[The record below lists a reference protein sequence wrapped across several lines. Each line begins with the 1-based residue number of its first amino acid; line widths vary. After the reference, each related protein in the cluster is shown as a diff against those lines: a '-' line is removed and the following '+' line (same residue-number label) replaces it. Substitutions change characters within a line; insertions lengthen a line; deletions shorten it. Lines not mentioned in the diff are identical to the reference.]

1 MLLDVMLIS
10 LVIGLL
16 RGGKVR
22 WLADLPFKKVGLVIA
37 AFSIQYMLVFWG
49 ERGSN
54 LFSNFGIYLHIFSYL
69 LLLVAIWYSRNIRG
83 MKIIGLGVL
92 VNFIVIL
99 FNGGRMPVS
108 VDALVKAGLADTLPL
123 LKSKAYAIHTILTQN
138 TRLKLLCDVIV
149 LPPPY
154 PRPRV
159 LNIGDI
165 IMAIGVFILIQY
177 GMIQRK
183 NTLI

>member
-10 LVIGLL
+10 LIIGFL
-16 RGGKVR
+16 RGGKLR
-22 WLADLPFKKVGLVIA
+22 ELADLPFKKVGLVIA
-37 AFSIQYMLVFWG
+37 AFLIQYILVFGG
-49 ERGSN
+49 ERGFS
-54 LFSNFGIYLHIFSYL
+54 LFSNFGIYLHIFSYI

-83 MKIIGLGVL
+83 MKIIGVGALI
-92 VNFIVIL
+92 NFIVIL

-108 VDALVKAGLADTLPL
+108 TDALTKAGLTDTLPL
-123 LKSKAYAIHTILTQN
+123 LKSKAYAIHTVLTQSSK
-138 TRLKLLCDVIV
+138 LKLLCDVIV

-159 LNIGDI
+159 LNVGDI

-177 GMIQRK
+177 GMLRRNK
-183 NTLI
+183 